1 MAFGIS
7 QSVRSRAVQ
16 VCTPSLF
23 HQATRSSR
31 VKDVCAQIEDA
42 LERKRRGEISQEDYD
57 TMKTR
62 LKSQLPI
69 LTPHAT
75 FRNGRR
81 LNADAIP
88 SGLSIY
94 DKDHIPDPRGYWEEK
109 RKELRVKNPTV
120 LERILLVHVT
130 PSLEGLR
137 LVFIIPDGMDLARA
151 QRWMSEQLEDAEYD
165 VCVKDLARPSFIVPE
180 DYILYINEAEL
191 FKDRANLPQ
200 ISQMNTD
207 SFSGKMSHTDLT
219 DGSSQAK
226 NAPSQVNTKHYTLN
240 INKNDNRLSGD
251 GGNPALPAGTAIQPA
266 QPGDSHDS
274 DAHHLSD
281 TGEHQSNSK
290 EVKSEERRVVG
301 SEERRVKSEESNGSA
316 AMSEQAEQSTAGQAE
331 QTEQSTAGQ
340 AEQAIKEDLNQGG
353 LHRTN
358 DRNFRASESN
368 DKLAY
373 LLPSAAENHLDNSV
387 ASEKTGEGFDAPPTL
402 ERSGTEHRG
411 GAVTSPSLL
420 RSEGDWGSEVEP
432 SLAKEGRGGLKTS
445 SEQGEESEERREKL
459 EETSSKDSTTQ
470 QAVEG
475 VRGEAFPSEY
485 DGIPYDDLV
494 SKLVELLGG
503 EPQHGS
509 RNSFIFTLSCYLRY
523 LCDDN
528 RDWIKAVIPTFGEE
542 KSRAFATVDSA
553 CNRKQANRMPSI
565 VRKAVSLCQDE
576 QARGRAANYDT
587 DDFGDIANPDSYFY
601 RIHEMPQ
608 KLPKLIKLLI
618 SKTPKIYQPA
628 VAQAVFP
635 PLGAHLCD
643 TRFRYIDNVEHEATL
658 MNILCAPTGSGKE
671 SITQPINHIMA
682 DIRLRDAEQRAR
694 ERAWKDECNSKGA
707 NKDRRDRP
715 EGLVIQE
722 VNIDMTNPAFVL
734 RMKEAENHFLY
745 AKVNELNLFD
755 ALKGKTNQ
763 HFRIMEL
770 AFDLGNYGQ
779 DRVGVQSVT
788 ETVKVRFNWNACC
801 TPKKCRDYFRRVVT
815 DGPISRISFATIER
829 RPCGSAMPIYGTYD
843 AAFDEELKPYI
854 DNLLKAR
861 GLVDCPQA
869 LRLAKKLVEENAEF
883 ARLSQNYVFENLSFR
898 ANVIAYLKAC
908 VLYVAN
914 GMKWEKAIEDFIRWS
929 ERYDLWCKL
938 KLFGQMIYDAD
949 GEQEK
954 VSRTAPNGP
963 KNLLTL
969 LPEEFTMEDYM
980 KVRRA
985 EGFDNDDLKR
995 IKGALKQWVFRGYV
1009 VKIES
1014 AEDGAEDGKSCD
1026 GYSYSSIFRKL
1037 NFLKH

>member
-1 MAFGIS
+1 M
-7 QSVRSRAVQ
+7 Q
-16 VCTPSLF
+16 VCTPELF
-23 HQATRSSR
+23 HQATKSSR

-42 LERKRRGEISQEDYD
+42 LERKRRGEIGQEDYD

-94 DKDHIPDPRGYWEEK
+94 DKDHIADPRGWWKAKSE
-109 RKELRVKNPTV
+109 ELRVKNPQV
-120 LERILLVHVT
+120 LARILLVHVT

-137 LVFIIPDGMDLARA
+137 LVFVMPEGMNLAEA
-151 QRWMSEQLEDAEYD
+151 QKWMSQQLGDEEYD

-180 DYILYINEAEL
+180 DYILFIDEARL
-191 FKDRANLPQ
+191 FAPLR
-200 ISQMNTD
+200 S
-207 SFSGKMSHTDLT
+207 SSGMDER
-219 DGSSQAK
+219 GSNGDAASQA
-226 NAPSQVNTKHYTLN
+226 NTSVN
-240 INKNDNRLSGD
+240 INPNPKLNEHESEHDPKPQVSTNQEHRPEGDNSSA
-251 GGNPALPAGTAIQPA
+251 ALPAGTAAEHA
-266 QPGDSHDS
+266 QSANHDCA
-274 DAHHLSD
+274 DDHHL
-281 TGEHQSNSK
+281 G
-290 EVKSEERRVVG
+290 
-301 SEERRVKSEESNGSA
+301 
-316 AMSEQAEQSTAGQAE
+316 
-331 QTEQSTAGQ
+331 
-340 AEQAIKEDLNQGG
+340 
-353 LHRTN
+353 
-358 DRNFRASESN
+358 
-368 DKLAY
+368 
-373 LLPSAAENHLDNSV
+373 NHGVDQDH
-387 ASEKTGEGFDAPPTL
+387 G
-402 ERSGTEHRG
+402 
-411 GAVTSPSLL
+411 
-420 RSEGDWGSEVEP
+420 
-432 SLAKEGRGGLKTS
+432 
-445 SEQGEESEERREKL
+445 GEEK
-459 EETSSKDSTTQ
+459 Q
-470 QAVEG
+470 QDFAQ
-475 VRGEAFPSEY
+475 EY
-485 DGIPYDDLV
+485 DGISYEAIT

-528 RDWIKAVIPTFGEE
+528 AAWIKQVIPTFGEE
-542 KSRAFATVDSA
+542 KKRAFTTVDSA
-553 CNRKQANRMPSI
+553 CQRKQSHRMPMI
-565 VRKAVSLCQDE
+565 VRKAISLCQQE
-576 QARGRAANYDT
+576 QARGKADDYDA
-587 DDFGDIANPDSYFY
+587 DEFGDILNPDSYFY

-608 KLPKLIKLLI
+608 KLPRLIRLLV
-618 SKTPKIYQPA
+618 SKTPVIYQPA
-628 VAQAVFP
+628 VSQAVFP
-635 PLGAHLCD
+635 ALASHLCD

-671 SITQPINHIMA
+671 SITQPINRIMA
-682 DIRLRDAEQRAR
+682 DIRARDAQQRER
-694 ERAWKDECNSKGA
+694 ERAWKDECNRKGS
-707 NKDRRDRP
+707 NKDKRERP

-734 RMKEAENHFLY
+734 RMKEAERHFLY

-815 DGPISRISFATIER
+815 DGPVSRISFATIER
-829 RPCGSAMPIYGTYD
+829 RPCGSEIPVYGSYD
-843 AAFDEELKPYI
+843 ASFDEELKPYI

-869 LRLAKKLVEENAEF
+869 LKLARKLMEENAEF

-914 GMKWEKAIEDFIRWS
+914 GMKWEKSIEDFVRWS

-949 GEQEK
+949 GEQDK

-963 KNLLTL
+963 KNLLSL
-969 LPEEFTMEDYM
+969 LPDEFTMDDYV

-985 EGFDNDDLKR
+985 QGFDNDNARR
-995 IKGALKQWVFRGYV
+995 IRDAIHQWVHRGYV
-1009 VKIES
+1009 AKVE
-1014 AEDGAEDGKSCD
+1014 GADTDSP
-1026 GYSYSSIFRKL
+1026 IFRKV
-1037 NFLKH
+1037 KG

>member
-7 QSVRSRAVQ
+7 QSVRSREVQ
-16 VCTPSLF
+16 VCTPELF
-23 HQATRSSR
+23 HQAAGSSR

-42 LERKRRGEISQEDYD
+42 LERKRRGEIGQEDYD

-94 DKDHIPDPRGYWEEK
+94 DKDHIPNPKGYWEVKSE
-109 RKELRVKNPTV
+109 ELRVKNPSA

-137 LVFIIPDGMDLARA
+137 LVFVMPEGMNLAQA
-151 QRWMSEQLEDAEYD
+151 QKWMSQQLGDEEYD

-180 DYILYINEAEL
+180 DYILFINESEL
-191 FKDRANLPQ
+191 F
-200 ISQMNTD
+200 
-207 SFSGKMSHTDLT
+207 G
-219 DGSSQAK
+219 
-226 NAPSQVNTKHYTLN
+226 
-240 INKNDNRLSGD
+240 
-251 GGNPALPAGTAIQPA
+251 
-266 QPGDSHDS
+266 
-274 DAHHLSD
+274 
-281 TGEHQSNSK
+281 
-290 EVKSEERRVVG
+290 VKSEERRVKNSNVSAPQLNNQHLIDNNQNNKGNDETNRLSGNGGNPAVSPG
-301 SEERRVKSEESNGSA
+301 SPAEHAQPADTNHSDDNHIGDNG
-316 AMSEQAEQSTAGQAE
+316 G
-331 QTEQSTAGQ
+331 
-340 AEQAIKEDLNQGG
+340 NQGNG
-353 LHRTN
+353 GMETKK
-358 DRNFRASESN
+358 NF
-368 DKLAY
+368 
-373 LLPSAAENHLDNSV
+373 PM
-387 ASEKTGEGFDAPPTL
+387 
-402 ERSGTEHRG
+402 
-411 GAVTSPSLL
+411 
-420 RSEGDWGSEVEP
+420 
-432 SLAKEGRGGLKTS
+432 
-445 SEQGEESEERREKL
+445 
-459 EETSSKDSTTQ
+459 
-470 QAVEG
+470 
-475 VRGEAFPSEY
+475 EY
-485 DGIPYDDLV
+485 DGIPYSSIT

-528 RDWIKAVIPTFGEE
+528 RDWIKAILPTFGEE
-542 KSRAFATVDSA
+542 KKRAFTTVDSA
-553 CNRKQANRMPSI
+553 CQRKQSHRMPMI
-565 VRKAVSLCQDE
+565 VRKAITLCQE
-576 QARGRAANYDT
+576 ERARGRASDYDA
-587 DDFGDIANPDSYFY
+587 DEFGDILNPDSYFY

-608 KLPKLIKLLI
+608 KLPRLIRLLV
-618 SKTPKIYQPA
+618 SKTPAIYQPA
-628 VAQAVFP
+628 VSQAVFP
-635 PLGAHLCD
+635 ALASHLCD
-643 TRFRYIDNVEHEATL
+643 TRFRYVDNVEHEATL

-671 SITQPINHIMA
+671 SITQPINRIMA
-682 DIRLRDAEQRAR
+682 DIRARDAEQRER
-694 ERAWKDECNSKGA
+694 ERAWKDECNRKGS
-707 NKDRRDRP
+707 NKDKRERP

-734 RMKEAENHFLY
+734 RMKEAERHFLY

-815 DGPISRISFATIER
+815 DGPVSRISFATIER
-829 RPCGSAMPIYGTYD
+829 RPCGSEIPVYGTYD

-869 LRLAKKLVEENAEF
+869 LRLARKLMEENAEF

-914 GMKWEKAIEDFIRWS
+914 GMKWEKSIEDFVRWS

-949 GEQEK
+949 GEQDK
-954 VSRTAPNGP
+954 MSRTAPNGP
-963 KNLLTL
+963 KNLLSL
-969 LPEEFTMEDYM
+969 LPDEFTIDDYV

-985 EGFDNDDLKR
+985 QGFDNDNARR
-995 IKGALKQWVFRGYV
+995 IRDAIHQWVHRGYV
-1009 VKIES
+1009 AKVE
-1014 AEDGAEDGKSCD
+1014 GADTDTDSP
-1026 GYSYSSIFRKL
+1026 IFRKV
-1037 NFLKH
+1037 KG

>member
-7 QSVRSRAVQ
+7 QSVRSREVQ
-16 VCTPSLF
+16 VCTPELF
-23 HQATRSSR
+23 HQATKSSR

-42 LERKRRGEISQEDYD
+42 LERKRRGEIGQEDYD

-94 DKDHIPDPRGYWEEK
+94 DKDHIADPTGWWKAKSE
-109 RKELRVKNPTV
+109 ELRVKNPQV
-120 LERILLVHVT
+120 LARILLVHVT

-137 LVFIIPDGMDLARA
+137 LVFVMPESMNLAEA
-151 QRWMSEQLEDAEYD
+151 QKWMSQQLGDEEYD

-180 DYILYINEAEL
+180 EYILFIDEARLFAEVETPSDADDAAPHANTHENTNHNTNENPNENENKTEKEHRPESDNSSAALPDSPAVEHAQSANH
-191 FKDRANLPQ
+191 DRA
-200 ISQMNTD
+200 D
-207 SFSGKMSHTDLT
+207 D
-219 DGSSQAK
+219 
-226 NAPSQVNTKHYTLN
+226 
-240 INKNDNRLSGD
+240 
-251 GGNPALPAGTAIQPA
+251 
-266 QPGDSHDS
+266 
-274 DAHHLSD
+274 HHL
-281 TGEHQSNSK
+281 G
-290 EVKSEERRVVG
+290 
-301 SEERRVKSEESNGSA
+301 
-316 AMSEQAEQSTAGQAE
+316 
-331 QTEQSTAGQ
+331 
-340 AEQAIKEDLNQGG
+340 
-353 LHRTN
+353 
-358 DRNFRASESN
+358 
-368 DKLAY
+368 
-373 LLPSAAENHLDNSV
+373 NHGVDQNH
-387 ASEKTGEGFDAPPTL
+387 G
-402 ERSGTEHRG
+402 
-411 GAVTSPSLL
+411 
-420 RSEGDWGSEVEP
+420 
-432 SLAKEGRGGLKTS
+432 
-445 SEQGEESEERREKL
+445 GEEK
-459 EETSSKDSTTQ
+459 Q
-470 QAVEG
+470 QDFAQ
-475 VRGEAFPSEY
+475 EY
-485 DGIPYDDLV
+485 DGISYEAIT

-528 RDWIKAVIPTFGEE
+528 ATWIKQVIPTFGEE
-542 KSRAFATVDSA
+542 KKRAFTTVDSA
-553 CNRKQANRMPSI
+553 CQRKQSHRMPMI
-565 VRKAVSLCQDE
+565 VRKAISLCQE
-576 QARGRAANYDT
+576 ERARGKAADYDA
-587 DDFGDIANPDSYFY
+587 DEFGDILNPDSYFY

-608 KLPKLIKLLI
+608 KLPRLIRLLV
-618 SKTPKIYQPA
+618 SKTPAIYQPA
-628 VAQAVFP
+628 VSQAVFP
-635 PLGAHLCD
+635 ALASHLCD

-671 SITQPINHIMA
+671 SITQPINRIMA
-682 DIRLRDAEQRAR
+682 DIRARDAQQRER
-694 ERAWKDECNSKGA
+694 ERAWKDECNRKGS
-707 NKDRRDRP
+707 NKDKRERP

-734 RMKEAENHFLY
+734 RMKEAERHFLY

-815 DGPISRISFATIER
+815 DGPVSRISFATIER
-829 RPCGSAMPIYGTYD
+829 RPCGSEIPVYGSYD

-869 LRLAKKLVEENAEF
+869 LRLARKLMEENAEF

-914 GMKWEKAIEDFIRWS
+914 GMKWEKSIEDFVRWS

-949 GEQEK
+949 GEQDK

-963 KNLLTL
+963 KNLLSL
-969 LPEEFTMEDYM
+969 LPDEFTMDDYV

-985 EGFDNDDLKR
+985 QGFDNDNARR
-995 IKGALKQWVFRGYV
+995 IRDAIHQWVHRGYV
-1009 VKIES
+1009 AKVE
-1014 AEDGAEDGKSCD
+1014 GADTDTDSP
-1026 GYSYSSIFRKL
+1026 IFRKVK
-1037 NFLKH
+1037 FLKG

>member
-7 QSVRSRAVQ
+7 QSVRSREVQ
-16 VCTPSLF
+16 VCTPELF
-23 HQATRSSR
+23 HQATKSSR

-42 LERKRRGEISQEDYD
+42 LERKRRGEIGQEDYD

-94 DKDHIPDPRGYWEEK
+94 DKDHIPNPKGYWEVKSE
-109 RKELRVKNPTV
+109 ELRVKNPSA

-137 LVFIIPDGMDLARA
+137 LVFTIPDGMNLAEA
-151 QRWMSEQLEDAEYD
+151 QKWMSQQLGDEEYD

-180 DYILYINEAEL
+180 DYILFINESEL
-191 FKDRANLPQ
+191 F
-200 ISQMNTD
+200 
-207 SFSGKMSHTDLT
+207 G
-219 DGSSQAK
+219 
-226 NAPSQVNTKHYTLN
+226 
-240 INKNDNRLSGD
+240 
-251 GGNPALPAGTAIQPA
+251 
-266 QPGDSHDS
+266 
-274 DAHHLSD
+274 
-281 TGEHQSNSK
+281 
-290 EVKSEERRVVG
+290 VKSEERRVKNSNVSAPQLNNQHLIDNNQNNKGNDETNRLSGNGGNPAVSPG
-301 SEERRVKSEESNGSA
+301 SPAEHAQPADTNHSDDNHIGDNG
-316 AMSEQAEQSTAGQAE
+316 G
-331 QTEQSTAGQ
+331 
-340 AEQAIKEDLNQGG
+340 NQGNG
-353 LHRTN
+353 GMETEK
-358 DRNFRASESN
+358 NF
-368 DKLAY
+368 
-373 LLPSAAENHLDNSV
+373 PM
-387 ASEKTGEGFDAPPTL
+387 
-402 ERSGTEHRG
+402 
-411 GAVTSPSLL
+411 
-420 RSEGDWGSEVEP
+420 
-432 SLAKEGRGGLKTS
+432 
-445 SEQGEESEERREKL
+445 
-459 EETSSKDSTTQ
+459 
-470 QAVEG
+470 
-475 VRGEAFPSEY
+475 EY
-485 DGIPYDDLV
+485 DGIPYSSIT

-528 RDWIKAVIPTFGEE
+528 RDWIKAILPTFGEE
-542 KSRAFATVDSA
+542 KKRAFTTVDSA
-553 CNRKQANRMPSI
+553 CQRKQSHRMPMI
-565 VRKAVSLCQDE
+565 VRKAISLCQE
-576 QARGRAANYDT
+576 ERARGKAADYDA
-587 DDFGDIANPDSYFY
+587 DEFGDILNPDSYFY

-608 KLPKLIKLLI
+608 KLPRLIRLLV
-618 SKTPKIYQPA
+618 SKTPAIYQPA
-628 VAQAVFP
+628 VSQAVFP
-635 PLGAHLCD
+635 ALASHLCD
-643 TRFRYIDNVEHEATL
+643 TRFRYVDNVEHEATL

-671 SITQPINHIMA
+671 SITQPINRIMA
-682 DIRLRDAEQRAR
+682 DIRARDAQQRER
-694 ERAWKDECNSKGA
+694 ERAWKDECNRKGS
-707 NKDRRDRP
+707 NKDKRERP

-734 RMKEAENHFLY
+734 RMKEAERHFLY

-815 DGPISRISFATIER
+815 DGPVSRISFATIER
-829 RPCGSAMPIYGTYD
+829 RPCGSEIPVYGSYD
-843 AAFDEELKPYI
+843 ASFDEELKPYI

-869 LRLAKKLVEENAEF
+869 LKLARKLMEENAEF

-914 GMKWEKAIEDFIRWS
+914 GMKWEKSIEDFVRWS

-949 GEQEK
+949 GEQDK

-963 KNLLTL
+963 KNLLSL
-969 LPEEFTMEDYM
+969 LPNEFTMDDYV

-985 EGFDNDDLKR
+985 QGFDNDNARR
-995 IKGALKQWVFRGYV
+995 IRDAIHQWVHRGYV
-1009 VKIES
+1009 AKVE
-1014 AEDGAEDGKSCD
+1014 GADTDTDSP
-1026 GYSYSSIFRKL
+1026 IFRKVK
-1037 NFLKH
+1037 FLKG

>member
-7 QSVRSRAVQ
+7 QSVRSREVQ
-16 VCTPSLF
+16 VCTPELF
-23 HQATRSSR
+23 HQAAGSSR

-42 LERKRRGEISQEDYD
+42 LERKRRGEIGQEDYD

-94 DKDHIPDPRGYWEEK
+94 DKDHIADPRGWWKAKSE
-109 RKELRVKNPTV
+109 ELRVKNPSV
-120 LERILLVHVT
+120 LARILLVHVT

-137 LVFIIPDGMDLARA
+137 LVFVMPQDMNLAEA
-151 QRWMSEQLEDAEYD
+151 QKWMSQQLGDEEYD

-180 DYILYINEAEL
+180 DYILFIDEAKLFAQVETPTEADDAAPHANTHENTNPNTNENTNENPNENENKTEKEHRPEGDSGAAALSDSAAAEHAQSADH
-191 FKDRANLPQ
+191 DRADHHHIGNHGV
-200 ISQMNTD
+200 D
-207 SFSGKMSHTDLT
+207 KDH
-219 DGSSQAK
+219 
-226 NAPSQVNTKHYTLN
+226 
-240 INKNDNRLSGD
+240 
-251 GGNPALPAGTAIQPA
+251 GG
-266 QPGDSHDS
+266 
-274 DAHHLSD
+274 
-281 TGEHQSNSK
+281 
-290 EVKSEERRVVG
+290 EERRQDF
-301 SEERRVKSEESNGSA
+301 A
-316 AMSEQAEQSTAGQAE
+316 Q
-331 QTEQSTAGQ
+331 
-340 AEQAIKEDLNQGG
+340 
-353 LHRTN
+353 
-358 DRNFRASESN
+358 
-368 DKLAY
+368 
-373 LLPSAAENHLDNSV
+373 
-387 ASEKTGEGFDAPPTL
+387 
-402 ERSGTEHRG
+402 
-411 GAVTSPSLL
+411 
-420 RSEGDWGSEVEP
+420 
-432 SLAKEGRGGLKTS
+432 
-445 SEQGEESEERREKL
+445 
-459 EETSSKDSTTQ
+459 
-470 QAVEG
+470 
-475 VRGEAFPSEY
+475 EY
-485 DGIPYDDLV
+485 DGIPYEAITG
-494 SKLVELLGG
+494 KLVELLGG

-528 RDWIKAVIPTFGEE
+528 AAWIKQVIPTFGEE
-542 KSRAFATVDSA
+542 QKRAFTTVDSA
-553 CNRKQANRMPSI
+553 CQRKQSHRMPMI
-565 VRKAVSLCQDE
+565 VRKAITLCLE
-576 QARGRAANYDT
+576 ERARGRASDYDA
-587 DDFGDIANPDSYFY
+587 DEFGDILNPDSYFY

-608 KLPKLIKLLI
+608 KLPRLIRLLV
-618 SKTPKIYQPA
+618 SKTPAIYQPA
-628 VAQAVFP
+628 VSQAVFP
-635 PLGAHLCD
+635 ALASHLCD
-643 TRFRYIDNVEHEATL
+643 TRFRYVDNVEHEATL

-671 SITQPINHIMA
+671 SITQPINRIMA
-682 DIRLRDAEQRAR
+682 DIRARDAEQRER
-694 ERAWKDECNSKGA
+694 ERVWKDECNRKGS
-707 NKDRRDRP
+707 NKDRRERP

-734 RMKEAENHFLY
+734 RMKEAERHFLY

-815 DGPISRISFATIER
+815 DGPVSRISFATIER
-829 RPCGSAMPIYGTYD
+829 RPCGSEIPVYGTYD
-843 AAFDEELKPYI
+843 AAFDEELKPFI

-869 LRLAKKLVEENAEF
+869 LRLARKLMEENAEF

-914 GMKWEKAIEDFIRWS
+914 GMKWEKPIEDFVRWS

-949 GEQEK
+949 GEQDK
-954 VSRTAPNGP
+954 MSRTAPNGP
-963 KNLLTL
+963 KNLLSL
-969 LPEEFTMEDYM
+969 LPDEFTVDDYV

-985 EGFDNDDLKR
+985 QGFDNDNAKR
-995 IKGALKQWVFRGYV
+995 IRDAIHQWVHRGYV
-1009 VKIES
+1009 AKVE
-1014 AEDGAEDGKSCD
+1014 GADADTDSP
-1026 GYSYSSIFRKL
+1026 IFRKV
-1037 NFLKH
+1037 KG

>member
-7 QSVRSRAVQ
+7 QSVRSREVQ
-16 VCTPSLF
+16 VCTPELF
-23 HQATRSSR
+23 HQATKSSR

-42 LERKRRGEISQEDYD
+42 LERKCRGEIGQEDYD

-94 DKDHIPDPRGYWEEK
+94 DKDHIADPTGWWKAKSE
-109 RKELRVKNPTV
+109 ELRVKNPQV
-120 LERILLVHVT
+120 LARILLVHVT

-137 LVFIIPDGMDLARA
+137 LVFVMPEGMNLAEA
-151 QRWMSEQLEDAEYD
+151 QKWMSQQLGDEEYD

-180 DYILYINEAEL
+180 EYILFIDEARL
-191 FKDRANLPQ
+191 FAPLR
-200 ISQMNTD
+200 S
-207 SFSGKMSHTDLT
+207 SSGMDER
-219 DGSSQAK
+219 GSNGDAASQA
-226 NAPSQVNTKHYTLN
+226 NTSVN
-240 INKNDNRLSGD
+240 INPNPKLNEHESEHDPKPQVSTNQEHRPEGDNSSA
-251 GGNPALPAGTAIQPA
+251 ALPAGTAAEHA
-266 QPGDSHDS
+266 QSANHDRA
-274 DAHHLSD
+274 DDHHI
-281 TGEHQSNSK
+281 G
-290 EVKSEERRVVG
+290 
-301 SEERRVKSEESNGSA
+301 
-316 AMSEQAEQSTAGQAE
+316 
-331 QTEQSTAGQ
+331 
-340 AEQAIKEDLNQGG
+340 
-353 LHRTN
+353 
-358 DRNFRASESN
+358 
-368 DKLAY
+368 
-373 LLPSAAENHLDNSV
+373 NHGVDQDH
-387 ASEKTGEGFDAPPTL
+387 G
-402 ERSGTEHRG
+402 
-411 GAVTSPSLL
+411 
-420 RSEGDWGSEVEP
+420 
-432 SLAKEGRGGLKTS
+432 
-445 SEQGEESEERREKL
+445 GEESRQ
-459 EETSSKDSTTQ
+459 DFAQ
-470 QAVEG
+470 
-475 VRGEAFPSEY
+475 EY
-485 DGIPYDDLV
+485 DGISYEAIT

-528 RDWIKAVIPTFGEE
+528 ATWIKQVIPTFGEE
-542 KSRAFATVDSA
+542 KKRAFTTVDSA
-553 CNRKQANRMPSI
+553 CQRKQSHRMPMI
-565 VRKAVSLCQDE
+565 VRKAISLCQQE
-576 QARGRAANYDT
+576 QARGKAADYDA
-587 DDFGDIANPDSYFY
+587 DEFGDILNPDSYFY

-608 KLPKLIKLLI
+608 KLPRLIRLLV
-618 SKTPKIYQPA
+618 SKTPAIYQPA
-628 VAQAVFP
+628 VSQAVFP
-635 PLGAHLCD
+635 ALASHLCD

-671 SITQPINHIMA
+671 SITQPINRIMA
-682 DIRLRDAEQRAR
+682 DIRARDAEQRER
-694 ERAWKDECNSKGA
+694 ERAWKDECNRKGS
-707 NKDRRDRP
+707 NKDKRERP

-734 RMKEAENHFLY
+734 RMKEAERHFLY

-815 DGPISRISFATIER
+815 DGPVSRISFATIER
-829 RPCGSAMPIYGTYD
+829 RPCGSEIPVYGTYD
-843 AAFDEELKPYI
+843 AAFDEELKPFI

-869 LRLAKKLVEENAEF
+869 LRLARKLMEENAEF

-914 GMKWEKAIEDFIRWS
+914 GMKWEKPIEDFVRWS

-949 GEQEK
+949 GEQDK

-963 KNLLTL
+963 KNLLSL
-969 LPEEFTMEDYM
+969 LPDEFTVDDYV

-985 EGFDNDDLKR
+985 QGFDNDNAKR
-995 IKGALKQWVFRGYV
+995 IRDAIHQWVHRGYV
-1009 VKIES
+1009 AKVE
-1014 AEDGAEDGKSCD
+1014 GADADTDSP
-1026 GYSYSSIFRKL
+1026 IFRKV
-1037 NFLKH
+1037 KG

>member
-7 QSVRSRAVQ
+7 QSVRSREVQ
-16 VCTPSLF
+16 VCTPELF
-23 HQATRSSR
+23 HQAAGSSR

-42 LERKRRGEISQEDYD
+42 LERKRRGEIGQEDYD

-94 DKDHIPDPRGYWEEK
+94 DKDHIPNPKGYWEVKSE
-109 RKELRVKNPTV
+109 ELRVKNPSA

-137 LVFIIPDGMDLARA
+137 LVFTIPDGMDLAQA
-151 QRWMSEQLEDAEYD
+151 QKWMSQQLGDEEYD

-180 DYILYINEAEL
+180 EYILFINESEL
-191 FKDRANLPQ
+191 F
-200 ISQMNTD
+200 
-207 SFSGKMSHTDLT
+207 G
-219 DGSSQAK
+219 
-226 NAPSQVNTKHYTLN
+226 
-240 INKNDNRLSGD
+240 
-251 GGNPALPAGTAIQPA
+251 
-266 QPGDSHDS
+266 
-274 DAHHLSD
+274 
-281 TGEHQSNSK
+281 
-290 EVKSEERRVVG
+290 VKSEERRVKNSNVSAPQLNNQHLIDNNQNNKGNDETNRLSGNGGNPAVSPG
-301 SEERRVKSEESNGSA
+301 SPAEHAQPADTNHSDDNHIGDNG
-316 AMSEQAEQSTAGQAE
+316 G
-331 QTEQSTAGQ
+331 
-340 AEQAIKEDLNQGG
+340 NQGNG
-353 LHRTN
+353 GMETGK
-358 DRNFRASESN
+358 NF
-368 DKLAY
+368 
-373 LLPSAAENHLDNSV
+373 PM
-387 ASEKTGEGFDAPPTL
+387 
-402 ERSGTEHRG
+402 
-411 GAVTSPSLL
+411 
-420 RSEGDWGSEVEP
+420 
-432 SLAKEGRGGLKTS
+432 
-445 SEQGEESEERREKL
+445 
-459 EETSSKDSTTQ
+459 
-470 QAVEG
+470 
-475 VRGEAFPSEY
+475 EY
-485 DGIPYDDLV
+485 DGIPYSSIT

-528 RDWIKAVIPTFGEE
+528 RDWIKAILPTFGEE
-542 KSRAFATVDSA
+542 KKRAFTTVDSA
-553 CNRKQANRMPSI
+553 CQRKQSHRMPMI
-565 VRKAVSLCQDE
+565 VRKAISLCQQE
-576 QARGRAANYDT
+576 QARGKAEDYDA
-587 DDFGDIANPDSYFY
+587 DEFGDIQTPDSYFY

-608 KLPKLIKLLI
+608 KLPRLIRLLV
-618 SKTPKIYQPA
+618 SKTPAIYQPA
-628 VAQAVFP
+628 VSQAVFP
-635 PLGAHLCD
+635 ALASHLCD
-643 TRFRYIDNVEHEATL
+643 TRFRYVDNVEHEATL

-671 SITQPINHIMA
+671 SITQPINRIMA
-682 DIRLRDAEQRAR
+682 DIRARDAQQRER
-694 ERAWKDECNSKGA
+694 ERAWKDECNRKGS
-707 NKDRRDRP
+707 NKDKRERP

-734 RMKEAENHFLY
+734 RMKEAERHFLY

-815 DGPISRISFATIER
+815 DGPVSRISFATIER
-829 RPCGSAMPIYGTYD
+829 RPCGSEIPVYGSYD
-843 AAFDEELKPYI
+843 ASFDEELKPYI

-869 LRLAKKLVEENAEF
+869 LRLARKLMEENAEF

-914 GMKWEKAIEDFIRWS
+914 GMKWEKSIEDFVRWS

-949 GEQEK
+949 GEQDK

-963 KNLLTL
+963 KNLLSL
-969 LPEEFTMEDYM
+969 LPDEFTMDDYV

-985 EGFDNDDLKR
+985 QGFDNDNARR
-995 IKGALKQWVFRGYV
+995 IRDAIHQWVHRGYV
-1009 VKIES
+1009 AKVE
-1014 AEDGAEDGKSCD
+1014 GADTDTDSP
-1026 GYSYSSIFRKL
+1026 IFRKVK
-1037 NFLKH
+1037 FLKG

>member
-7 QSVRSRAVQ
+7 QSVRSREVQ
-16 VCTPSLF
+16 VCTPELF
-23 HQATRSSR
+23 HQATKSSR
-31 VKDVCAQIEDA
+31 VKDVCEQIEDA
-42 LERKRRGEISQEDYD
+42 LERKRRGEIGQEDYD

-94 DKDHIPDPRGYWEEK
+94 DKDHIADPTGWWKAKSE
-109 RKELRVKNPTV
+109 ELRVKNPQV
-120 LERILLVHVT
+120 LARILLVHVT

-137 LVFIIPDGMDLARA
+137 LVFTIPDGMDLAQA
-151 QRWMSEQLEDAEYD
+151 QKWMSQQLGDEEYD

-180 DYILYINEAEL
+180 DYILFINESEL
-191 FKDRANLPQ
+191 F
-200 ISQMNTD
+200 
-207 SFSGKMSHTDLT
+207 G
-219 DGSSQAK
+219 
-226 NAPSQVNTKHYTLN
+226 
-240 INKNDNRLSGD
+240 
-251 GGNPALPAGTAIQPA
+251 
-266 QPGDSHDS
+266 
-274 DAHHLSD
+274 
-281 TGEHQSNSK
+281 
-290 EVKSEERRVVG
+290 VKSEERRVKNSNVSAPQLNNQHLIDNNQNNKGNDETNRLSGNGGNPAVSPG
-301 SEERRVKSEESNGSA
+301 SPAEHAQPADTNHSDDNHIGDNG
-316 AMSEQAEQSTAGQAE
+316 G
-331 QTEQSTAGQ
+331 
-340 AEQAIKEDLNQGG
+340 NQGNG
-353 LHRTN
+353 GMETEK
-358 DRNFRASESN
+358 NF
-368 DKLAY
+368 
-373 LLPSAAENHLDNSV
+373 PM
-387 ASEKTGEGFDAPPTL
+387 
-402 ERSGTEHRG
+402 
-411 GAVTSPSLL
+411 
-420 RSEGDWGSEVEP
+420 
-432 SLAKEGRGGLKTS
+432 
-445 SEQGEESEERREKL
+445 
-459 EETSSKDSTTQ
+459 
-470 QAVEG
+470 
-475 VRGEAFPSEY
+475 EY
-485 DGIPYDDLV
+485 DGIPYSSIT

-528 RDWIKAVIPTFGEE
+528 RDWIKAILPTFGEE
-542 KSRAFATVDSA
+542 QKRAFTTVDSA
-553 CNRKQANRMPSI
+553 CQRKQSHRMPMI
-565 VRKAVSLCQDE
+565 VRKAITLCQE
-576 QARGRAANYDT
+576 ERARGKAADYDA
-587 DDFGDIANPDSYFY
+587 DEFGDILNPDSYFY

-608 KLPKLIKLLI
+608 KLPRLIRLLV
-618 SKTPKIYQPA
+618 SKTPAIYQPA
-628 VAQAVFP
+628 VSQAVFP
-635 PLGAHLCD
+635 ALASHLCD
-643 TRFRYIDNVEHEATL
+643 TRFRYVDNVEHEATL

-671 SITQPINHIMA
+671 SITQPINRIMA
-682 DIRLRDAEQRAR
+682 DIRARDAQQRER
-694 ERAWKDECNSKGA
+694 ERAWKDECNRKGS
-707 NKDRRDRP
+707 NKDKRERP

-734 RMKEAENHFLY
+734 RMKEAERHFLY

-815 DGPISRISFATIER
+815 DGPVSRISFATIER
-829 RPCGSAMPIYGTYD
+829 RPCGSEIPVYGTYD
-843 AAFDEELKPYI
+843 AAFDEELKPFI

-869 LRLAKKLVEENAEF
+869 LRLARKLMEENAEF

-914 GMKWEKAIEDFIRWS
+914 GMKWEKSIEDFVRWS

-949 GEQEK
+949 GEQDK

-963 KNLLTL
+963 KNLLSL
-969 LPEEFTMEDYM
+969 LPDEFTMDDYV

-985 EGFDNDDLKR
+985 QGFDNDNARR
-995 IKGALKQWVFRGYV
+995 IRDAIHQWVHRGYV
-1009 VKIES
+1009 AKVE
-1014 AEDGAEDGKSCD
+1014 GADTDTDCP
-1026 GYSYSSIFRKL
+1026 IFRKV
-1037 NFLKH
+1037 KG

>member
-7 QSVRSRAVQ
+7 QSVRSREVQ
-16 VCTPSLF
+16 VCTPELF
-23 HQATRSSR
+23 HQATKSSR

-42 LERKRRGEISQEDYD
+42 LERKRRGEIGQEDYD

-62 LKSQLPI
+62 LKSLLPI

-94 DKDHIPDPRGYWEEK
+94 DKDHIADPTGWWKAKSE
-109 RKELRVKNPTV
+109 ELRVKNPQV
-120 LERILLVHVT
+120 LARILLVHVT

-137 LVFIIPDGMDLARA
+137 LVFVMPEGMNLAEA
-151 QRWMSEQLEDAEYD
+151 QKWMSLQLGDEEYD

-180 DYILYINEAEL
+180 EYILFIDEARL
-191 FKDRANLPQ
+191 FAEVETP
-200 ISQMNTD
+200 
-207 SFSGKMSHTDLT
+207 
-219 DGSSQAK
+219 
-226 NAPSQVNTKHYTLN
+226 
-240 INKNDNRLSGD
+240 
-251 GGNPALPAGTAIQPA
+251 
-266 QPGDSHDS
+266 S
-274 DAHHLSD
+274 DADDAAPHANTHENTNHDCADDHHLC
-281 TGEHQSNSK
+281 
-290 EVKSEERRVVG
+290 
-301 SEERRVKSEESNGSA
+301 
-316 AMSEQAEQSTAGQAE
+316 
-331 QTEQSTAGQ
+331 
-340 AEQAIKEDLNQGG
+340 
-353 LHRTN
+353 
-358 DRNFRASESN
+358 
-368 DKLAY
+368 
-373 LLPSAAENHLDNSV
+373 NHGVDQDH
-387 ASEKTGEGFDAPPTL
+387 G
-402 ERSGTEHRG
+402 
-411 GAVTSPSLL
+411 
-420 RSEGDWGSEVEP
+420 
-432 SLAKEGRGGLKTS
+432 
-445 SEQGEESEERREKL
+445 GEEK
-459 EETSSKDSTTQ
+459 Q
-470 QAVEG
+470 QDFAQK
-475 VRGEAFPSEY
+475 Y
-485 DGIPYDDLV
+485 DGIPYEAIT

-528 RDWIKAVIPTFGEE
+528 ATWIKQVIPTFGEE
-542 KSRAFATVDSA
+542 KKRAFTTVDSA
-553 CNRKQANRMPSI
+553 CQRKQSHRMPMI
-565 VRKAVSLCQDE
+565 VRKAISLCQQE
-576 QARGRAANYDT
+576 QARGKAADYDA
-587 DDFGDIANPDSYFY
+587 DEFGDILNPDSYFY

-608 KLPKLIKLLI
+608 KLPRLIRLLV
-618 SKTPKIYQPA
+618 SKTPAIYQPA
-628 VAQAVFP
+628 VSQAVFP
-635 PLGAHLCD
+635 ALASHLCD

-671 SITQPINHIMA
+671 SITQPINRIMA
-682 DIRLRDAEQRAR
+682 DIRARDAEQRER
-694 ERAWKDECNSKGA
+694 ERAWKDECNRKGS
-707 NKDRRDRP
+707 NKDKRERP

-734 RMKEAENHFLY
+734 RMKEAERHFLY

-815 DGPISRISFATIER
+815 DGPVSRISFATIER
-829 RPCGSAMPIYGTYD
+829 RPCGSEIPVYGSYD
-843 AAFDEELKPYI
+843 ASFDEELKPYI

-861 GLVDCPQA
+861 GQVDCPQA
-869 LRLAKKLVEENAEF
+869 LKLARKLMEENAEF

-914 GMKWEKAIEDFIRWS
+914 GMKWEKSIEDFVRWS

-949 GEQEK
+949 GEQDK

-963 KNLLTL
+963 KNLLSL
-969 LPEEFTMEDYM
+969 LPDEFTMDDYV

-985 EGFDNDDLKR
+985 QGFDNDNARR
-995 IKGALKQWVFRGYV
+995 IRDAIHQWVHRGYV
-1009 VKIES
+1009 AKVE
-1014 AEDGAEDGKSCD
+1014 GADTDTDSP
-1026 GYSYSSIFRKL
+1026 IFRKVK
-1037 NFLKH
+1037 FLKG

>member
-7 QSVRSRAVQ
+7 QSVRSREVQ
-16 VCTPSLF
+16 VCTPELF
-23 HQATRSSR
+23 HQATKSSR

-42 LERKRRGEISQEDYD
+42 LERKRRGEIGQEDYD

-88 SGLSIY
+88 SGLNIY
-94 DKDHIPDPRGYWEEK
+94 DKDHIADPRGWWKAKSE
-109 RKELRVKNPTV
+109 ELRVKNPQV
-120 LERILLVHVT
+120 LARILLVHVT

-137 LVFIIPDGMDLARA
+137 LVFVMPEGMNLAEA
-151 QRWMSEQLEDAEYD
+151 QKWMSQQLGDEEYD

-180 DYILYINEAEL
+180 DYILFIDEARLFAEVETPSDADDAAPHANTHENTNHNTNENPNE
-191 FKDRANLPQ
+191 NE
-200 ISQMNTD
+200 
-207 SFSGKMSHTDLT
+207 
-219 DGSSQAK
+219 
-226 NAPSQVNTKHYTLN
+226 
-240 INKNDNRLSGD
+240 NKTEKEHRPESDNS
-251 GGNPALPAGTAIQPA
+251 PAALPAGTAAEYA
-266 QPGDSHDS
+266 QSANHDRA
-274 DAHHLSD
+274 DDHHL
-281 TGEHQSNSK
+281 G
-290 EVKSEERRVVG
+290 
-301 SEERRVKSEESNGSA
+301 
-316 AMSEQAEQSTAGQAE
+316 
-331 QTEQSTAGQ
+331 
-340 AEQAIKEDLNQGG
+340 
-353 LHRTN
+353 
-358 DRNFRASESN
+358 
-368 DKLAY
+368 
-373 LLPSAAENHLDNSV
+373 NHGVDQNH
-387 ASEKTGEGFDAPPTL
+387 G
-402 ERSGTEHRG
+402 
-411 GAVTSPSLL
+411 
-420 RSEGDWGSEVEP
+420 
-432 SLAKEGRGGLKTS
+432 
-445 SEQGEESEERREKL
+445 GEEKRQ
-459 EETSSKDSTTQ
+459 DFAQ
-470 QAVEG
+470 
-475 VRGEAFPSEY
+475 EY
-485 DGIPYDDLV
+485 DGIPYEAIT

-528 RDWIKAVIPTFGEE
+528 ATWIKQVIPTFGEE
-542 KSRAFATVDSA
+542 KKRAFTTVDSA
-553 CNRKQANRMPSI
+553 CQRKQSHRMPMI
-565 VRKAVSLCQDE
+565 VRKAISLCQQE
-576 QARGRAANYDT
+576 QARGKAADYDA
-587 DDFGDIANPDSYFY
+587 DEFGDILNPDSYFY

-608 KLPKLIKLLI
+608 KLPRLIRLLV
-618 SKTPKIYQPA
+618 SKTPAIYQPA
-628 VAQAVFP
+628 VSQAVFP
-635 PLGAHLCD
+635 ALASHLCD

-671 SITQPINHIMA
+671 SITQPINRIMA
-682 DIRLRDAEQRAR
+682 DIRARDAEQRER
-694 ERAWKDECNSKGA
+694 ERAWKDECNRKGS
-707 NKDRRDRP
+707 NKDKRERP

-734 RMKEAENHFLY
+734 RMKEAERHFLY

-815 DGPISRISFATIER
+815 DGPVSRISFATIER
-829 RPCGSAMPIYGTYD
+829 RPCGSEIPVYGSYD
-843 AAFDEELKPYI
+843 ASFDEELKPYI

-861 GLVDCPQA
+861 GQVDCPQA
-869 LRLAKKLVEENAEF
+869 LKLARKLMEENAEF

-914 GMKWEKAIEDFIRWS
+914 GMKWEKSIEDFVRWS

-949 GEQEK
+949 GEQDK

-963 KNLLTL
+963 KNLLSL
-969 LPEEFTMEDYM
+969 LPDEFTMDDYV

-985 EGFDNDDLKR
+985 QGFDNDNARR
-995 IKGALKQWVFRGYV
+995 IRDAIHQWVHRGYV
-1009 VKIES
+1009 AKVE
-1014 AEDGAEDGKSCD
+1014 GADTDTDSP
-1026 GYSYSSIFRKL
+1026 IFRKVK
-1037 NFLKH
+1037 FLKG

>member
-7 QSVRSRAVQ
+7 QSVRSREVQ
-16 VCTPSLF
+16 VCTPELF
-23 HQATRSSR
+23 HQATKSSR

-42 LERKRRGEISQEDYD
+42 LERKRRGEIGQEDYD

-94 DKDHIPDPRGYWEEK
+94 DKDHIADPTGWWKAKSE
-109 RKELRVKNPTV
+109 ELRVKNPQV
-120 LERILLVHVT
+120 LARILLVHVT

-137 LVFIIPDGMDLARA
+137 LVFVMPEGMNLAEA
-151 QRWMSEQLEDAEYD
+151 QKWMSLQLGDEEYD

-180 DYILYINEAEL
+180 DYILFIDEARL
-191 FKDRANLPQ
+191 FAPLR
-200 ISQMNTD
+200 S
-207 SFSGKMSHTDLT
+207 SSGMDER
-219 DGSSQAK
+219 GSNGDAASQA
-226 NAPSQVNTKHYTLN
+226 NTSVN
-240 INKNDNRLSGD
+240 INPNPKLNEHESEHDPKPQVATNQEHRPESDNS
-251 GGNPALPAGTAIQPA
+251 PAALPAGTAAEYA
-266 QPGDSHDS
+266 QSANHDRA
-274 DAHHLSD
+274 DDHHL
-281 TGEHQSNSK
+281 G
-290 EVKSEERRVVG
+290 
-301 SEERRVKSEESNGSA
+301 
-316 AMSEQAEQSTAGQAE
+316 
-331 QTEQSTAGQ
+331 
-340 AEQAIKEDLNQGG
+340 
-353 LHRTN
+353 
-358 DRNFRASESN
+358 
-368 DKLAY
+368 
-373 LLPSAAENHLDNSV
+373 NHGVDQDH
-387 ASEKTGEGFDAPPTL
+387 G
-402 ERSGTEHRG
+402 
-411 GAVTSPSLL
+411 
-420 RSEGDWGSEVEP
+420 
-432 SLAKEGRGGLKTS
+432 
-445 SEQGEESEERREKL
+445 GEEKRQ
-459 EETSSKDSTTQ
+459 DFAQ
-470 QAVEG
+470 
-475 VRGEAFPSEY
+475 EY
-485 DGIPYDDLV
+485 DGIPYEAIT

-528 RDWIKAVIPTFGEE
+528 AMWIKQVIPTFGEE
-542 KSRAFATVDSA
+542 KKRAFTTVDSA
-553 CNRKQANRMPSI
+553 CQRKQSHRMPMI
-565 VRKAVSLCQDE
+565 VRKAISLCQQE
-576 QARGRAANYDT
+576 QARGKAADYDA
-587 DDFGDIANPDSYFY
+587 DEFGDIQNPDSYFY

-608 KLPKLIKLLI
+608 KLPRLIRLLV
-618 SKTPKIYQPA
+618 SKTPAIYQPA
-628 VAQAVFP
+628 VSQAVFP
-635 PLGAHLCD
+635 ALASHLCD

-671 SITQPINHIMA
+671 SITQPINRIMA
-682 DIRLRDAEQRAR
+682 DIRARDAEQRER
-694 ERAWKDECNSKGA
+694 ERAWKDECNRKGS
-707 NKDRRDRP
+707 NKDKRERP

-734 RMKEAENHFLY
+734 RMKEAERHFLY

-815 DGPISRISFATIER
+815 DGPVSRISFATIER
-829 RPCGSAMPIYGTYD
+829 RPCGSEIPVYGSYD
-843 AAFDEELKPYI
+843 ASFDEELKPYI

-869 LRLAKKLVEENAEF
+869 LRLARKLMEENAEF

-914 GMKWEKAIEDFIRWS
+914 GMKWEKSIEDFVRWS

-949 GEQEK
+949 GEQDK

-963 KNLLTL
+963 KNLLSL
-969 LPEEFTMEDYM
+969 LPDEFTMDDYV

-985 EGFDNDDLKR
+985 QGFDNDNARR
-995 IKGALKQWVFRGYV
+995 IRDAIHQWVHRGYV
-1009 VKIES
+1009 AKVE
-1014 AEDGAEDGKSCD
+1014 GADTDTDSP
-1026 GYSYSSIFRKL
+1026 IFRKV
-1037 NFLKH
+1037 KG

>member
-7 QSVRSRAVQ
+7 QSVRSREVQ
-16 VCTPSLF
+16 VCTPELF
-23 HQATRSSR
+23 HQATKSSR

-42 LERKRRGEISQEDYD
+42 LERKRRGEIGQEDYD

-94 DKDHIPDPRGYWEEK
+94 DKDHIPNPKGYWEVKSE
-109 RKELRVKNPTV
+109 ELRVKNPSA

-137 LVFIIPDGMDLARA
+137 LVFTIPDGMNLAEA
-151 QRWMSEQLEDAEYD
+151 QKWMSQQLGDEEYD

-180 DYILYINEAEL
+180 EYILFINESEL
-191 FKDRANLPQ
+191 F
-200 ISQMNTD
+200 
-207 SFSGKMSHTDLT
+207 G
-219 DGSSQAK
+219 
-226 NAPSQVNTKHYTLN
+226 
-240 INKNDNRLSGD
+240 
-251 GGNPALPAGTAIQPA
+251 
-266 QPGDSHDS
+266 
-274 DAHHLSD
+274 
-281 TGEHQSNSK
+281 
-290 EVKSEERRVVG
+290 VKSEERRVKNSNVSAPQLNNQHLIDNNQNNKGNDETNRLSGNGGNPAVSPG
-301 SEERRVKSEESNGSA
+301 SPAEHAQPADTNHSDDNHIGDNG
-316 AMSEQAEQSTAGQAE
+316 G
-331 QTEQSTAGQ
+331 
-340 AEQAIKEDLNQGG
+340 NQGNG
-353 LHRTN
+353 GMETEK
-358 DRNFRASESN
+358 NF
-368 DKLAY
+368 
-373 LLPSAAENHLDNSV
+373 PM
-387 ASEKTGEGFDAPPTL
+387 
-402 ERSGTEHRG
+402 
-411 GAVTSPSLL
+411 
-420 RSEGDWGSEVEP
+420 
-432 SLAKEGRGGLKTS
+432 
-445 SEQGEESEERREKL
+445 
-459 EETSSKDSTTQ
+459 
-470 QAVEG
+470 
-475 VRGEAFPSEY
+475 EY
-485 DGIPYDDLV
+485 DGIPYSSIT

-528 RDWIKAVIPTFGEE
+528 RDWIKAILPTFGEE
-542 KSRAFATVDSA
+542 QKRAFTTVDSA
-553 CNRKQANRMPSI
+553 CQRKQSHRMPMI
-565 VRKAVSLCQDE
+565 VRKAITLCQE
-576 QARGRAANYDT
+576 ERARGRASDYDA
-587 DDFGDIANPDSYFY
+587 DEFGDILNPDSYFY

-608 KLPKLIKLLI
+608 KLPRLIRLLV
-618 SKTPKIYQPA
+618 SKTPAIYQPA
-628 VAQAVFP
+628 VSQAVFP
-635 PLGAHLCD
+635 ALASHLCD
-643 TRFRYIDNVEHEATL
+643 TRFRYVDNVEHEATL

-671 SITQPINHIMA
+671 SITQPINRIMA
-682 DIRLRDAEQRAR
+682 DIRARDAEQRER
-694 ERAWKDECNSKGA
+694 ERVWKDECNRKGS
-707 NKDRRDRP
+707 NKDRRERP

-734 RMKEAENHFLY
+734 RMKEAERHFLY

-801 TPKKCRDYFRRVVT
+801 TPKKCSDYFRRVVT
-815 DGPISRISFATIER
+815 DGPVSRISFATIER
-829 RPCGSAMPIYGTYD
+829 RPCGSEIPVYGTYD
-843 AAFDEELKPYI
+843 AAFDEELKPFI

-869 LRLAKKLVEENAEF
+869 LRLARKLMEENAEF

-914 GMKWEKAIEDFIRWS
+914 GMKWEKPIEDFVRWS

-949 GEQEK
+949 GEQDK
-954 VSRTAPNGP
+954 MSRTAPNGP
-963 KNLLTL
+963 KNLLSL
-969 LPEEFTMEDYM
+969 LPDEFTMDDYV

-985 EGFDNDDLKR
+985 QGFDNDNARR
-995 IKGALKQWVFRGYV
+995 IRDAIHQWVHRGYV
-1009 VKIES
+1009 AKVE
-1014 AEDGAEDGKSCD
+1014 GADTDTDSP
-1026 GYSYSSIFRKL
+1026 IFRKVK
-1037 NFLKH
+1037 FLKG

>member
-7 QSVRSRAVQ
+7 QSVRSREVQ
-16 VCTPSLF
+16 VCTPELF
-23 HQATRSSR
+23 HQATKSSR

-42 LERKRRGEISQEDYD
+42 LERKRRGEIGQEDYD

-94 DKDHIPDPRGYWEEK
+94 DKDHIPNPKGYWEVKSE
-109 RKELRVKNPTV
+109 ELRVKNPSA

-137 LVFIIPDGMDLARA
+137 LVFTIPDGMDLAQA
-151 QRWMSEQLEDAEYD
+151 QKWMSQQLGDEEYD

-180 DYILYINEAEL
+180 EYILFIDEAKL
-191 FKDRANLPQ
+191 F
-200 ISQMNTD
+200 
-207 SFSGKMSHTDLT
+207 G
-219 DGSSQAK
+219 
-226 NAPSQVNTKHYTLN
+226 
-240 INKNDNRLSGD
+240 
-251 GGNPALPAGTAIQPA
+251 
-266 QPGDSHDS
+266 
-274 DAHHLSD
+274 
-281 TGEHQSNSK
+281 
-290 EVKSEERRVVG
+290 VKSEERRVKNSNVSAPQLNNQHLIDNNQNNKGNDETNRLSGNGGNPAVSPG
-301 SEERRVKSEESNGSA
+301 SPAEHAQPADTNHSDDNHIGDNG
-316 AMSEQAEQSTAGQAE
+316 G
-331 QTEQSTAGQ
+331 
-340 AEQAIKEDLNQGG
+340 NQGNG
-353 LHRTN
+353 GMETEK
-358 DRNFRASESN
+358 NF
-368 DKLAY
+368 
-373 LLPSAAENHLDNSV
+373 PM
-387 ASEKTGEGFDAPPTL
+387 
-402 ERSGTEHRG
+402 
-411 GAVTSPSLL
+411 
-420 RSEGDWGSEVEP
+420 
-432 SLAKEGRGGLKTS
+432 
-445 SEQGEESEERREKL
+445 
-459 EETSSKDSTTQ
+459 
-470 QAVEG
+470 
-475 VRGEAFPSEY
+475 EY
-485 DGIPYDDLV
+485 DGIPYSSIT

-528 RDWIKAVIPTFGEE
+528 RDWIKAILPTFGEE
-542 KSRAFATVDSA
+542 QKRAFTTVDSA
-553 CNRKQANRMPSI
+553 CQRKQSHRMPMI
-565 VRKAVSLCQDE
+565 VRKAISLCQQE
-576 QARGRAANYDT
+576 QARGKAEDYDA
-587 DDFGDIANPDSYFY
+587 DEFGDILNPDSYFY

-608 KLPKLIKLLI
+608 KQPRLIRLLV
-618 SKTPKIYQPA
+618 SKTPAIYQPA
-628 VAQAVFP
+628 VSQAVFP
-635 PLGAHLCD
+635 ALASHLCD
-643 TRFRYIDNVEHEATL
+643 TRFRYVDNVEHEATL

-671 SITQPINHIMA
+671 SITQPINRIMA
-682 DIRLRDAEQRAR
+682 DIRARDAEQRER
-694 ERAWKDECNSKGA
+694 ERAWKDECNRKGS
-707 NKDRRDRP
+707 NKDKRERP

-734 RMKEAENHFLY
+734 RMKEAERHFLY

-815 DGPISRISFATIER
+815 DGPVSRISFATIER
-829 RPCGSAMPIYGTYD
+829 RPCGSEIPVYGSYD

-869 LRLAKKLVEENAEF
+869 LKLARKLMEENAEF

-914 GMKWEKAIEDFIRWS
+914 GMKWEKSIEDFVRWS

-949 GEQEK
+949 GEQDK

-963 KNLLTL
+963 KNLLSL
-969 LPEEFTMEDYM
+969 LPDEFTIDDYV

-985 EGFDNDDLKR
+985 QGFDNDNARR
-995 IKGALKQWVFRGYV
+995 IRDAIHQWVHRGYV
-1009 VKIES
+1009 AKVE
-1014 AEDGAEDGKSCD
+1014 GADTDTDSP
-1026 GYSYSSIFRKL
+1026 IFRKVK
-1037 NFLKH
+1037 FLKG

>member
-7 QSVRSRAVQ
+7 QSVRSREVQ
-16 VCTPSLF
+16 VCTPELF
-23 HQATRSSR
+23 HQATKSSR

-42 LERKRRGEISQEDYD
+42 LERKRRGEIGQEDYD

-94 DKDHIPDPRGYWEEK
+94 DKDHIADPTGWWKAKSE
-109 RKELRVKNPTV
+109 ELRAKNPQV
-120 LERILLVHVT
+120 LVRILLVHVT

-137 LVFIIPDGMDLARA
+137 LVFVMPEGMNLAEA
-151 QRWMSEQLEDAEYD
+151 QKWMSQQLGDEEYD

-180 DYILYINEAEL
+180 EYILFIDEARLFAEVETPSDADDAAPHANTHENTNHNTNENEN
-191 FKDRANLPQ
+191 KTEKEHRPESDN
-200 ISQMNTD
+200 
-207 SFSGKMSHTDLT
+207 
-219 DGSSQAK
+219 SSA
-226 NAPSQVNTKHYTLN
+226 
-240 INKNDNRLSGD
+240 
-251 GGNPALPAGTAIQPA
+251 ALPAGTAVEYA
-266 QPGDSHDS
+266 QSANHDCA
-274 DAHHLSD
+274 DDHHL
-281 TGEHQSNSK
+281 G
-290 EVKSEERRVVG
+290 
-301 SEERRVKSEESNGSA
+301 
-316 AMSEQAEQSTAGQAE
+316 
-331 QTEQSTAGQ
+331 
-340 AEQAIKEDLNQGG
+340 
-353 LHRTN
+353 
-358 DRNFRASESN
+358 
-368 DKLAY
+368 
-373 LLPSAAENHLDNSV
+373 NHGVDQDH
-387 ASEKTGEGFDAPPTL
+387 G
-402 ERSGTEHRG
+402 
-411 GAVTSPSLL
+411 
-420 RSEGDWGSEVEP
+420 
-432 SLAKEGRGGLKTS
+432 
-445 SEQGEESEERREKL
+445 GEEK
-459 EETSSKDSTTQ
+459 Q
-470 QAVEG
+470 QDFAQ
-475 VRGEAFPSEY
+475 EY
-485 DGIPYDDLV
+485 DGISYEAIT

-528 RDWIKAVIPTFGEE
+528 ATWIKQVIPTFGEE
-542 KSRAFATVDSA
+542 KKRAFTTVDSA
-553 CNRKQANRMPSI
+553 CQRKQSHRMPMI
-565 VRKAVSLCQDE
+565 VRKAISLCLE
-576 QARGRAANYDT
+576 ERARGKAADYDA
-587 DDFGDIANPDSYFY
+587 DEFGDILNPDSYFY

-608 KLPKLIKLLI
+608 KLPRLIRLLV
-618 SKTPKIYQPA
+618 SKTPVIYQPA
-628 VAQAVFP
+628 VSQAVFP
-635 PLGAHLCD
+635 ALASHLCD

-671 SITQPINHIMA
+671 SITQPINRIMA
-682 DIRLRDAEQRAR
+682 DIRARDAQQRER
-694 ERAWKDECNSKGA
+694 ERAWKDECNRKGS
-707 NKDRRDRP
+707 NKDKRERP

-734 RMKEAENHFLY
+734 RMKEAERHFLY

-755 ALKGKTNQ
+755 VLKGKTNQ

-815 DGPISRISFATIER
+815 DGPVSRISFATIER
-829 RPCGSAMPIYGTYD
+829 RPCGSEIPVYGSYD

-869 LRLAKKLVEENAEF
+869 LRLARKLMEENAEF

-914 GMKWEKAIEDFIRWS
+914 GMKWEKSIEDFVRWS

-949 GEQEK
+949 GEQDK

-963 KNLLTL
+963 KNLLSL
-969 LPEEFTMEDYM
+969 LPDEFTMDDYV

-985 EGFDNDDLKR
+985 QGFDNDNARR
-995 IKGALKQWVFRGYV
+995 IRDAIHQWVHRGYV
-1009 VKIES
+1009 AKVE
-1014 AEDGAEDGKSCD
+1014 GADTDTDSP
-1026 GYSYSSIFRKL
+1026 IFRKV
-1037 NFLKH
+1037 KG

>member
-7 QSVRSRAVQ
+7 QSVRSREVQ
-16 VCTPSLF
+16 VCTPELF
-23 HQATRSSR
+23 HQAAGSSR

-42 LERKRRGEISQEDYD
+42 LERKRRGEIGQEDYD

-94 DKDHIPDPRGYWEEK
+94 DKDHIADPRGWWKAKSE
-109 RKELRVKNPTV
+109 ELRVKNPQV
-120 LERILLVHVT
+120 LARILLVHVT

-137 LVFIIPDGMDLARA
+137 LVFVMPEGMNLAEA
-151 QRWMSEQLEDAEYD
+151 QKWMSQQLGDEEYD

-180 DYILYINEAEL
+180 DYILFIDEARLFAEVETPSDADDAAPHANTHENTNHNTNENEN
-191 FKDRANLPQ
+191 KTEKEHRPESDN
-200 ISQMNTD
+200 
-207 SFSGKMSHTDLT
+207 
-219 DGSSQAK
+219 SSA
-226 NAPSQVNTKHYTLN
+226 
-240 INKNDNRLSGD
+240 
-251 GGNPALPAGTAIQPA
+251 ALPAGPA
-266 QPGDSHDS
+266 AEHAQSANHDRA
-274 DAHHLSD
+274 DDHHLGNHGVD
-281 TGEHQSNSK
+281 QDPGG
-290 EVKSEERRVVG
+290 EERRQDF
-301 SEERRVKSEESNGSA
+301 A
-316 AMSEQAEQSTAGQAE
+316 Q
-331 QTEQSTAGQ
+331 
-340 AEQAIKEDLNQGG
+340 
-353 LHRTN
+353 
-358 DRNFRASESN
+358 
-368 DKLAY
+368 
-373 LLPSAAENHLDNSV
+373 
-387 ASEKTGEGFDAPPTL
+387 
-402 ERSGTEHRG
+402 
-411 GAVTSPSLL
+411 
-420 RSEGDWGSEVEP
+420 
-432 SLAKEGRGGLKTS
+432 
-445 SEQGEESEERREKL
+445 
-459 EETSSKDSTTQ
+459 
-470 QAVEG
+470 
-475 VRGEAFPSEY
+475 EY
-485 DGIPYDDLV
+485 DGISYEAIT

-528 RDWIKAVIPTFGEE
+528 ATWIKQVIPTFGEE
-542 KSRAFATVDSA
+542 KKRAFTTVDSA
-553 CNRKQANRMPSI
+553 CQRKQSHRMPMI
-565 VRKAVSLCQDE
+565 VRKAISLCQQE
-576 QARGRAANYDT
+576 QARGKAADYDA
-587 DDFGDIANPDSYFY
+587 DEFGDILNPDSYFY

-608 KLPKLIKLLI
+608 KLPRLIRLLV
-618 SKTPKIYQPA
+618 SKTPVIYQPA
-628 VAQAVFP
+628 VSQAVFP
-635 PLGAHLCD
+635 ALASHLCD
-643 TRFRYIDNVEHEATL
+643 TRFRYVDNVEHEATL

-671 SITQPINHIMA
+671 SITQPINRIIA
-682 DIRLRDAEQRAR
+682 DIRERDAQQRER
-694 ERAWKDECNSKGA
+694 ERAWKDECNRKGS
-707 NKDRRDRP
+707 NKDKRERP

-734 RMKEAENHFLY
+734 RMKEAERHFLY

-815 DGPISRISFATIER
+815 DGPVSRISFATIER
-829 RPCGSAMPIYGTYD
+829 RPCGSEIPVYGSYD
-843 AAFDEELKPYI
+843 ASFDEELKPYI

-869 LRLAKKLVEENAEF
+869 LKLARKLMEENAEF

-914 GMKWEKAIEDFIRWS
+914 GMKWEKSIEDFVRWS

-949 GEQEK
+949 GEQDK

-963 KNLLTL
+963 KNLLSL
-969 LPEEFTMEDYM
+969 LPDEFTIDDYV

-985 EGFDNDDLKR
+985 QGFDNDNARR
-995 IKGALKQWVFRGYV
+995 IRDAIHQWVHRGYV
-1009 VKIES
+1009 AKVE
-1014 AEDGAEDGKSCD
+1014 GADTDSP
-1026 GYSYSSIFRKL
+1026 IFRKVK
-1037 NFLKH
+1037 FLKG

>member
-7 QSVRSRAVQ
+7 QSVRSREVQ
-16 VCTPSLF
+16 VCTPELF
-23 HQATRSSR
+23 HQATKSSR

-42 LERKRRGEISQEDYD
+42 LERKRRGEIGQEDYD

-94 DKDHIPDPRGYWEEK
+94 DKDHIADPTGWWKAKSE
-109 RKELRVKNPTV
+109 ELRVKNPQV
-120 LERILLVHVT
+120 LARILLVHVT

-137 LVFIIPDGMDLARA
+137 LVFVMPEGMNLAEA
-151 QRWMSEQLEDAEYD
+151 QKWMSQQLGDEEYD

-180 DYILYINEAEL
+180 EYILFINESEL
-191 FKDRANLPQ
+191 F
-200 ISQMNTD
+200 
-207 SFSGKMSHTDLT
+207 G
-219 DGSSQAK
+219 
-226 NAPSQVNTKHYTLN
+226 
-240 INKNDNRLSGD
+240 
-251 GGNPALPAGTAIQPA
+251 
-266 QPGDSHDS
+266 
-274 DAHHLSD
+274 
-281 TGEHQSNSK
+281 
-290 EVKSEERRVVG
+290 VKSEERRVKNSNVSAPQLNNQHLIDNNQNNKGNDETNRLSGNGGNPAVSPG
-301 SEERRVKSEESNGSA
+301 SPAEHAQPADTNHSDDNHIGDNG
-316 AMSEQAEQSTAGQAE
+316 G
-331 QTEQSTAGQ
+331 
-340 AEQAIKEDLNQGG
+340 NQGNG
-353 LHRTN
+353 GMETEK
-358 DRNFRASESN
+358 NF
-368 DKLAY
+368 
-373 LLPSAAENHLDNSV
+373 PM
-387 ASEKTGEGFDAPPTL
+387 
-402 ERSGTEHRG
+402 
-411 GAVTSPSLL
+411 
-420 RSEGDWGSEVEP
+420 
-432 SLAKEGRGGLKTS
+432 
-445 SEQGEESEERREKL
+445 
-459 EETSSKDSTTQ
+459 
-470 QAVEG
+470 
-475 VRGEAFPSEY
+475 EY
-485 DGIPYDDLV
+485 DGIPYSSIT

-528 RDWIKAVIPTFGEE
+528 RDWIKAILPTFGEE
-542 KSRAFATVDSA
+542 KKRAFTTVDSA
-553 CNRKQANRMPSI
+553 CQRKQSHRMPMI
-565 VRKAVSLCQDE
+565 VRKAISLCQE
-576 QARGRAANYDT
+576 ERARGKAADYDA
-587 DDFGDIANPDSYFY
+587 DEFGDILNPDSYFY

-608 KLPKLIKLLI
+608 KLPRLIRLLV
-618 SKTPKIYQPA
+618 SKTPAIYQPA
-628 VAQAVFP
+628 VSQAVFP
-635 PLGAHLCD
+635 ALASHLCD

-671 SITQPINHIMA
+671 SITQPINRIMA
-682 DIRLRDAEQRAR
+682 DIRARDAEQRER
-694 ERAWKDECNSKGA
+694 ERAWKDECNRKGS
-707 NKDRRDRP
+707 NKDKRERP

-734 RMKEAENHFLY
+734 RMKEAERHFLY

-815 DGPISRISFATIER
+815 DGPVSRISFATIER
-829 RPCGSAMPIYGTYD
+829 RPCGSEIPVYGSYD
-843 AAFDEELKPYI
+843 ASFDEELKPYI

-869 LRLAKKLVEENAEF
+869 LKLARKLMEENAEF

-914 GMKWEKAIEDFIRWS
+914 GMKWEKSIEDFVRWS

-949 GEQEK
+949 GEQDK

-963 KNLLTL
+963 KNLLSL
-969 LPEEFTMEDYM
+969 LPDEFTMDDYV

-985 EGFDNDDLKR
+985 QGFDNDNARR
-995 IKGALKQWVFRGYV
+995 IRDAIHQWVHRGYV
-1009 VKIES
+1009 AKVE
-1014 AEDGAEDGKSCD
+1014 GADTDSP
-1026 GYSYSSIFRKL
+1026 IFRKVK
-1037 NFLKH
+1037 FLKG

>member
-7 QSVRSRAVQ
+7 QSVRSREVQ
-16 VCTPSLF
+16 VCTPELF
-23 HQATRSSR
+23 HQATKSSR

-42 LERKRRGEISQEDYD
+42 LERKRRGEIGQEDYD

-94 DKDHIPDPRGYWEEK
+94 DKDHIADPTGWWKAKSE
-109 RKELRVKNPTV
+109 ELRVKNPQV
-120 LERILLVHVT
+120 LSRILLVHVT

-137 LVFIIPDGMDLARA
+137 LVFVMPEGMNLAEA
-151 QRWMSEQLEDAEYD
+151 QKWMSQQLGDEEYD

-180 DYILYINEAEL
+180 DYILFIDEARLFAEVETPSDADDAAPHANTHENTNHNTNENEN
-191 FKDRANLPQ
+191 KTEKEHRPESDN
-200 ISQMNTD
+200 
-207 SFSGKMSHTDLT
+207 
-219 DGSSQAK
+219 SSA
-226 NAPSQVNTKHYTLN
+226 
-240 INKNDNRLSGD
+240 
-251 GGNPALPAGTAIQPA
+251 ALPAGPA
-266 QPGDSHDS
+266 VEHAQSANHDCA
-274 DAHHLSD
+274 DDHHLGNHGVD
-281 TGEHQSNSK
+281 QDHGG
-290 EVKSEERRVVG
+290 EERRQDF
-301 SEERRVKSEESNGSA
+301 A
-316 AMSEQAEQSTAGQAE
+316 Q
-331 QTEQSTAGQ
+331 
-340 AEQAIKEDLNQGG
+340 
-353 LHRTN
+353 
-358 DRNFRASESN
+358 
-368 DKLAY
+368 
-373 LLPSAAENHLDNSV
+373 
-387 ASEKTGEGFDAPPTL
+387 
-402 ERSGTEHRG
+402 
-411 GAVTSPSLL
+411 
-420 RSEGDWGSEVEP
+420 
-432 SLAKEGRGGLKTS
+432 
-445 SEQGEESEERREKL
+445 
-459 EETSSKDSTTQ
+459 
-470 QAVEG
+470 
-475 VRGEAFPSEY
+475 EY
-485 DGIPYDDLV
+485 DGISYEAIT

-528 RDWIKAVIPTFGEE
+528 ATWIKQVIPTFGEE
-542 KSRAFATVDSA
+542 KKRAFTTVDSA
-553 CNRKQANRMPSI
+553 CQRKQSHRMPMI
-565 VRKAVSLCQDE
+565 VRKAISLCQQE
-576 QARGRAANYDT
+576 QARGKAEDYDA
-587 DDFGDIANPDSYFY
+587 DEFGDILNPDSYFY

-608 KLPKLIKLLI
+608 KLPRLIRLLV
-618 SKTPKIYQPA
+618 SKTPAIYQPA
-628 VAQAVFP
+628 VSQAVFP
-635 PLGAHLCD
+635 ALASHLCD
-643 TRFRYIDNVEHEATL
+643 TRFRYVDNVEHEATL

-671 SITQPINHIMA
+671 SITQPINRIMA
-682 DIRLRDAEQRAR
+682 DIRARDAQQRER
-694 ERAWKDECNSKGA
+694 ERAWKDECNRKGS
-707 NKDRRDRP
+707 NKDKRERP

-734 RMKEAENHFLY
+734 RMKEAERHFLY

-815 DGPISRISFATIER
+815 DGPVSRISFATIER
-829 RPCGSAMPIYGTYD
+829 RPCGSEIPVYGSYD

-869 LRLAKKLVEENAEF
+869 LRLARKLMEENAEF

-914 GMKWEKAIEDFIRWS
+914 GMKWEKSIEDFVRWS

-949 GEQEK
+949 GEQDK

-963 KNLLTL
+963 KNLLSL
-969 LPEEFTMEDYM
+969 LPDEFTIDDYV

-985 EGFDNDDLKR
+985 QGFDNDNARR
-995 IKGALKQWVFRGYV
+995 IRDAIHQWVHRGYV
-1009 VKIES
+1009 AKVE
-1014 AEDGAEDGKSCD
+1014 GADTDTDSP
-1026 GYSYSSIFRKL
+1026 IFRKV
-1037 NFLKH
+1037 KG

>member
-7 QSVRSRAVQ
+7 QSVRSREVQ
-16 VCTPSLF
+16 VCTPELF
-23 HQATRSSR
+23 HQATKSSR

-42 LERKRRGEISQEDYD
+42 LERKRRGEIGQEDYD

-94 DKDHIPDPRGYWEEK
+94 DKDHIADPTGWWKAKSE
-109 RKELRVKNPTV
+109 ELRVKNPQV
-120 LERILLVHVT
+120 LARILLVHVT

-137 LVFIIPDGMDLARA
+137 LVFVMPEGMNLAEA
-151 QRWMSEQLEDAEYD
+151 QKWMSQQLGDEEYD

-180 DYILYINEAEL
+180 DYILFIDEARL
-191 FKDRANLPQ
+191 FAPLR
-200 ISQMNTD
+200 S
-207 SFSGKMSHTDLT
+207 SSGMDER
-219 DGSSQAK
+219 GSNGDAASQA
-226 NAPSQVNTKHYTLN
+226 NTSVN
-240 INKNDNRLSGD
+240 INPNPKLNEHESEHDPKPQVATNQEHRPESDNS
-251 GGNPALPAGTAIQPA
+251 PAALPAGTAAEYA
-266 QPGDSHDS
+266 QSANHDRA
-274 DAHHLSD
+274 DDHHI
-281 TGEHQSNSK
+281 G
-290 EVKSEERRVVG
+290 
-301 SEERRVKSEESNGSA
+301 
-316 AMSEQAEQSTAGQAE
+316 
-331 QTEQSTAGQ
+331 
-340 AEQAIKEDLNQGG
+340 
-353 LHRTN
+353 
-358 DRNFRASESN
+358 
-368 DKLAY
+368 
-373 LLPSAAENHLDNSV
+373 NHGVDQNH
-387 ASEKTGEGFDAPPTL
+387 G
-402 ERSGTEHRG
+402 
-411 GAVTSPSLL
+411 
-420 RSEGDWGSEVEP
+420 
-432 SLAKEGRGGLKTS
+432 
-445 SEQGEESEERREKL
+445 GEEKRQ
-459 EETSSKDSTTQ
+459 DFAQ
-470 QAVEG
+470 
-475 VRGEAFPSEY
+475 EY
-485 DGIPYDDLV
+485 DGIPYEAIT

-528 RDWIKAVIPTFGEE
+528 AMWIKQVIPTFGEE
-542 KSRAFATVDSA
+542 KKRAFTTVDSA
-553 CNRKQANRMPSI
+553 CQRKQSHRMPMI
-565 VRKAVSLCQDE
+565 VRKAISLCQQE
-576 QARGRAANYDT
+576 QARGKAADYDA
-587 DDFGDIANPDSYFY
+587 DEFGDILNPDSYFY

-608 KLPKLIKLLI
+608 KLPRLIRLLV
-618 SKTPKIYQPA
+618 SKTPAIYQPA
-628 VAQAVFP
+628 VSQAVFP
-635 PLGAHLCD
+635 ALASHLCD

-671 SITQPINHIMA
+671 SITQPINRIMA
-682 DIRLRDAEQRAR
+682 DIRARDAEQRER
-694 ERAWKDECNSKGA
+694 ERAWKDECNRKGS
-707 NKDRRDRP
+707 NKDKRERP

-734 RMKEAENHFLY
+734 RMKEAERHFLY

-815 DGPISRISFATIER
+815 DGPVSRISFATIER
-829 RPCGSAMPIYGTYD
+829 RPCGSEIPVYGSYD

-869 LRLAKKLVEENAEF
+869 LRLARKLMEENAEF

-914 GMKWEKAIEDFIRWS
+914 GMKWEKSIEDFVRWS

-949 GEQEK
+949 GEQDK

-963 KNLLTL
+963 KNLLSL
-969 LPEEFTMEDYM
+969 LPDEFTMDDYV

-985 EGFDNDDLKR
+985 QGFDNDNARR
-995 IKGALKQWVFRGYV
+995 IRDAIHQWVHRGYV
-1009 VKIES
+1009 AKVE
-1014 AEDGAEDGKSCD
+1014 GADTDTDSP
-1026 GYSYSSIFRKL
+1026 IFRKVK
-1037 NFLKH
+1037 FLKG

>member
-7 QSVRSRAVQ
+7 QSVRSREVQ
-16 VCTPSLF
+16 VCTPELF
-23 HQATRSSR
+23 HQATKSSR

-42 LERKRRGEISQEDYD
+42 LERKRRGEIGQEDYD

-94 DKDHIPDPRGYWEEK
+94 DKDHIADPTGWWKAKSE
-109 RKELRVKNPTV
+109 ELRVKNLQV
-120 LERILLVHVT
+120 LARILLVHVT

-137 LVFIIPDGMDLARA
+137 LVFVMPKGMNLAEA
-151 QRWMSEQLEDAEYD
+151 QKWMSQQLGDEEYD

-180 DYILYINEAEL
+180 DYILFIDEARLFAEVETPSDADDAAPHANTHENTNHNTNENPNENENKTEKEHRPESDNSPAALPDSPAVEHAQSANH
-191 FKDRANLPQ
+191 DRA
-200 ISQMNTD
+200 D
-207 SFSGKMSHTDLT
+207 D
-219 DGSSQAK
+219 
-226 NAPSQVNTKHYTLN
+226 
-240 INKNDNRLSGD
+240 
-251 GGNPALPAGTAIQPA
+251 
-266 QPGDSHDS
+266 
-274 DAHHLSD
+274 HHL
-281 TGEHQSNSK
+281 G
-290 EVKSEERRVVG
+290 
-301 SEERRVKSEESNGSA
+301 
-316 AMSEQAEQSTAGQAE
+316 
-331 QTEQSTAGQ
+331 
-340 AEQAIKEDLNQGG
+340 
-353 LHRTN
+353 
-358 DRNFRASESN
+358 
-368 DKLAY
+368 
-373 LLPSAAENHLDNSV
+373 NHGVDQDH
-387 ASEKTGEGFDAPPTL
+387 G
-402 ERSGTEHRG
+402 
-411 GAVTSPSLL
+411 
-420 RSEGDWGSEVEP
+420 
-432 SLAKEGRGGLKTS
+432 
-445 SEQGEESEERREKL
+445 GEEKRQ
-459 EETSSKDSTTQ
+459 DFAQ
-470 QAVEG
+470 
-475 VRGEAFPSEY
+475 EY
-485 DGIPYDDLV
+485 DGIPYEAIT

-528 RDWIKAVIPTFGEE
+528 ATWIKQVIPTFGEE
-542 KSRAFATVDSA
+542 KKRAFTTVDSA
-553 CNRKQANRMPSI
+553 CLRKQSHRMPMI
-565 VRKAVSLCQDE
+565 VRKAISLCQE
-576 QARGRAANYDT
+576 ERARGKAADYDA
-587 DDFGDIANPDSYFY
+587 DEFGDILNPDSYFY

-608 KLPKLIKLLI
+608 KLPRLIRLLV
-618 SKTPKIYQPA
+618 SKTPAIYQPA
-628 VAQAVFP
+628 VSQAVFP
-635 PLGAHLCD
+635 ALASHLCD

-671 SITQPINHIMA
+671 SITQPINRIMA
-682 DIRLRDAEQRAR
+682 DIRARDAQQRER
-694 ERAWKDECNSKGA
+694 ERAWKDECNRKGS
-707 NKDRRDRP
+707 NKDKRERP

-734 RMKEAENHFLY
+734 RMKEAERHFLY

-815 DGPISRISFATIER
+815 DGPVSRISFATIER
-829 RPCGSAMPIYGTYD
+829 RPCGSEIPVYGSYD

-869 LRLAKKLVEENAEF
+869 LKLARKLMEENAEF

-914 GMKWEKAIEDFIRWS
+914 GMKWEKSIEDFVRWS

-949 GEQEK
+949 GEQDK

-963 KNLLTL
+963 KNLLSL
-969 LPEEFTMEDYM
+969 LPDEFTMDDYV

-985 EGFDNDDLKR
+985 QGFDNDNARR
-995 IKGALKQWVFRGYV
+995 IRDAIHQWVHRGYV
-1009 VKIES
+1009 AKVE
-1014 AEDGAEDGKSCD
+1014 GADTDTDSP
-1026 GYSYSSIFRKL
+1026 IFRKVK
-1037 NFLKH
+1037 FLKG

>member
-7 QSVRSRAVQ
+7 QSVRSREVQ
-16 VCTPSLF
+16 VCTPELF
-23 HQATRSSR
+23 HQATKSSR

-42 LERKRRGEISQEDYD
+42 LERKRRGEIGQEDYD

-94 DKDHIPDPRGYWEEK
+94 DKDHIADPTGWWKAKSE
-109 RKELRVKNPTV
+109 ELRVKNSQV
-120 LERILLVHVT
+120 LARILLVHVT

-137 LVFIIPDGMDLARA
+137 LVFVMPEGMNLAEA
-151 QRWMSEQLEDAEYD
+151 QKWMSQQLGDEEYD

-180 DYILYINEAEL
+180 EYILFIDEARL
-191 FKDRANLPQ
+191 FAPLQ
-200 ISQMNTD
+200 S
-207 SFSGKMSHTDLT
+207 SSGMDER
-219 DGSSQAK
+219 GSNGDAASQA
-226 NAPSQVNTKHYTLN
+226 NTSVN
-240 INKNDNRLSGD
+240 INPNPKLNEHESEHDPKPQVATNQEHRPESDNS
-251 GGNPALPAGTAIQPA
+251 PAALPAGTAAEHA
-266 QPGDSHDS
+266 QSANHDRA
-274 DAHHLSD
+274 DDHHL
-281 TGEHQSNSK
+281 G
-290 EVKSEERRVVG
+290 
-301 SEERRVKSEESNGSA
+301 
-316 AMSEQAEQSTAGQAE
+316 
-331 QTEQSTAGQ
+331 
-340 AEQAIKEDLNQGG
+340 
-353 LHRTN
+353 
-358 DRNFRASESN
+358 
-368 DKLAY
+368 
-373 LLPSAAENHLDNSV
+373 NHGVDQDH
-387 ASEKTGEGFDAPPTL
+387 G
-402 ERSGTEHRG
+402 
-411 GAVTSPSLL
+411 
-420 RSEGDWGSEVEP
+420 
-432 SLAKEGRGGLKTS
+432 
-445 SEQGEESEERREKL
+445 GEEKRQ
-459 EETSSKDSTTQ
+459 DFAQ
-470 QAVEG
+470 
-475 VRGEAFPSEY
+475 EY
-485 DGIPYDDLV
+485 DGIPYEAIT

-528 RDWIKAVIPTFGEE
+528 ATWIKQVIPTFGEE
-542 KSRAFATVDSA
+542 KKRAFTTVDSA
-553 CNRKQANRMPSI
+553 CQRKQSHRMPMI
-565 VRKAVSLCQDE
+565 VRKAISLCQE
-576 QARGRAANYDT
+576 ERARGKAADYDAAE
-587 DDFGDIANPDSYFY
+587 FGDILNPDSYFY

-608 KLPKLIKLLI
+608 KLPRLIRLLV
-618 SKTPKIYQPA
+618 SKTPAIYQPA
-628 VAQAVFP
+628 VSQAVFP
-635 PLGAHLCD
+635 ALASHLCD

-671 SITQPINHIMA
+671 SITQPINRIMA
-682 DIRLRDAEQRAR
+682 DIRARDAEQRER
-694 ERAWKDECNSKGA
+694 ERAWKDECNRKGS
-707 NKDRRDRP
+707 NKDKRERP

-734 RMKEAENHFLY
+734 RMKEAERHFLY

-815 DGPISRISFATIER
+815 DGPVSRISFATIER
-829 RPCGSAMPIYGTYD
+829 RPCGSEIPVYGSYD
-843 AAFDEELKPYI
+843 ASFDEELKPYI

-869 LRLAKKLVEENAEF
+869 LKLARKLMEENAEF

-914 GMKWEKAIEDFIRWS
+914 GMKWEKSIEDFVRWS

-949 GEQEK
+949 GEQDK

-963 KNLLTL
+963 KNLLSL
-969 LPEEFTMEDYM
+969 LPDEFTMDDYV

-985 EGFDNDDLKR
+985 QGFDNDNARR
-995 IKGALKQWVFRGYV
+995 IRDAIHQWVHRGYV
-1009 VKIES
+1009 AKVE
-1014 AEDGAEDGKSCD
+1014 GADTDTDSP
-1026 GYSYSSIFRKL
+1026 IFRKV
-1037 NFLKH
+1037 KG

>member
-7 QSVRSRAVQ
+7 QSVRSREVQ
-16 VCTPSLF
+16 VCTPELF
-23 HQATRSSR
+23 HQATKSSR

-42 LERKRRGEISQEDYD
+42 LERKRRGEIGQEDYD

-94 DKDHIPDPRGYWEEK
+94 DKDHIADPTGWWKAKSE
-109 RKELRVKNPTV
+109 ELRVKNPQV
-120 LERILLVHVT
+120 LARILLVHVT

-137 LVFIIPDGMDLARA
+137 LVFVMPEGMNLAEA
-151 QRWMSEQLEDAEYD
+151 QKWMSQQLGDEEYD

-180 DYILYINEAEL
+180 DYILFIDEARLFAEVETPSDADDAAPHANTHENTNHNTNENPNENEN
-191 FKDRANLPQ
+191 KTEKEHRPESDN
-200 ISQMNTD
+200 
-207 SFSGKMSHTDLT
+207 
-219 DGSSQAK
+219 SSA
-226 NAPSQVNTKHYTLN
+226 
-240 INKNDNRLSGD
+240 
-251 GGNPALPAGTAIQPA
+251 ALPDSPA
-266 QPGDSHDS
+266 VEHAQSANHDCA
-274 DAHHLSD
+274 DDHHL
-281 TGEHQSNSK
+281 G
-290 EVKSEERRVVG
+290 
-301 SEERRVKSEESNGSA
+301 
-316 AMSEQAEQSTAGQAE
+316 
-331 QTEQSTAGQ
+331 
-340 AEQAIKEDLNQGG
+340 
-353 LHRTN
+353 
-358 DRNFRASESN
+358 
-368 DKLAY
+368 
-373 LLPSAAENHLDNSV
+373 NHGVDQDH
-387 ASEKTGEGFDAPPTL
+387 G
-402 ERSGTEHRG
+402 
-411 GAVTSPSLL
+411 
-420 RSEGDWGSEVEP
+420 
-432 SLAKEGRGGLKTS
+432 
-445 SEQGEESEERREKL
+445 GEEK
-459 EETSSKDSTTQ
+459 Q
-470 QAVEG
+470 QDFAQ
-475 VRGEAFPSEY
+475 EY
-485 DGIPYDDLV
+485 DGISYEAIT

-528 RDWIKAVIPTFGEE
+528 ATWIKQVIPTFGEE
-542 KSRAFATVDSA
+542 QKRAFTTVDSA
-553 CNRKQANRMPSI
+553 CQRKQSHRMPMI
-565 VRKAVSLCQDE
+565 VRKAISLCQE
-576 QARGRAANYDT
+576 ERARGRASDYDA
-587 DDFGDIANPDSYFY
+587 DEFGDILNPDSYFY

-608 KLPKLIKLLI
+608 KLPRLIRLLV
-618 SKTPKIYQPA
+618 SKTPAIYQPA
-628 VAQAVFP
+628 VSQAVFP
-635 PLGAHLCD
+635 ALASHLCD
-643 TRFRYIDNVEHEATL
+643 TRFRYVDNVEHEATL

-671 SITQPINHIMA
+671 SITQPINRIMA
-682 DIRLRDAEQRAR
+682 DIRARDAEQRER
-694 ERAWKDECNSKGA
+694 ERVWKDECNRKGS
-707 NKDRRDRP
+707 NKDKRERP

-734 RMKEAENHFLY
+734 RMKEAERHFLY

-815 DGPISRISFATIER
+815 DGPVSRISFATIER
-829 RPCGSAMPIYGTYD
+829 RPCGSEIPVYGSYD
-843 AAFDEELKPYI
+843 ASFDEELKPYI

-869 LRLAKKLVEENAEF
+869 LRLARKLMEENAEF

-914 GMKWEKAIEDFIRWS
+914 GMKWEKSIEDFVRWS

-949 GEQEK
+949 GEQDK

-963 KNLLTL
+963 KNLLSL
-969 LPEEFTMEDYM
+969 LPDEFTIDDYV

-985 EGFDNDDLKR
+985 QGFDNDNAKR
-995 IKGALKQWVFRGYV
+995 IRDAIHQWVHRGYV
-1009 VKIES
+1009 AKVE
-1014 AEDGAEDGKSCD
+1014 GADTDTDSP
-1026 GYSYSSIFRKL
+1026 IFRKVK
-1037 NFLKH
+1037 FLKG

>member
-7 QSVRSRAVQ
+7 QSVRSREVQ
-16 VCTPSLF
+16 VCTPELF
-23 HQATRSSR
+23 HQAAGSSR

-42 LERKRRGEISQEDYD
+42 LERKRRGEIGQEDYD

-94 DKDHIPDPRGYWEEK
+94 DKDHIPNPKGYWEVKSE
-109 RKELRVKNPTV
+109 ELRVKNPSA

-137 LVFIIPDGMDLARA
+137 LVFTIPDGMNLAEA
-151 QRWMSEQLEDAEYD
+151 QKWMSQQLGDEEYD

-180 DYILYINEAEL
+180 DYILFINESEL
-191 FKDRANLPQ
+191 F
-200 ISQMNTD
+200 
-207 SFSGKMSHTDLT
+207 G
-219 DGSSQAK
+219 
-226 NAPSQVNTKHYTLN
+226 
-240 INKNDNRLSGD
+240 
-251 GGNPALPAGTAIQPA
+251 
-266 QPGDSHDS
+266 
-274 DAHHLSD
+274 
-281 TGEHQSNSK
+281 
-290 EVKSEERRVVG
+290 VKSEERRVKNSNVSAPQLNNQHLIDNNQNNKGNDETNRLSGNGGNPAVSPG
-301 SEERRVKSEESNGSA
+301 SPAEHAQPADTNHSDDNHIGDNG
-316 AMSEQAEQSTAGQAE
+316 G
-331 QTEQSTAGQ
+331 
-340 AEQAIKEDLNQGG
+340 NQGNG
-353 LHRTN
+353 GMETEK
-358 DRNFRASESN
+358 NF
-368 DKLAY
+368 
-373 LLPSAAENHLDNSV
+373 PM
-387 ASEKTGEGFDAPPTL
+387 
-402 ERSGTEHRG
+402 
-411 GAVTSPSLL
+411 
-420 RSEGDWGSEVEP
+420 
-432 SLAKEGRGGLKTS
+432 
-445 SEQGEESEERREKL
+445 
-459 EETSSKDSTTQ
+459 
-470 QAVEG
+470 
-475 VRGEAFPSEY
+475 EY
-485 DGIPYDDLV
+485 DGIPYSSIT

-528 RDWIKAVIPTFGEE
+528 RDWIKAILPTFGEE
-542 KSRAFATVDSA
+542 KKRAFTTVDSA
-553 CNRKQANRMPSI
+553 CQRKQSHRMPMI
-565 VRKAVSLCQDE
+565 VRKAISLCQQE
-576 QARGRAANYDT
+576 QARGKAEDYDA
-587 DDFGDIANPDSYFY
+587 DEFGDILNPDSYFY

-608 KLPKLIKLLI
+608 KLPRLIRLLV
-618 SKTPKIYQPA
+618 SKTPAIYQPA
-628 VAQAVFP
+628 VSQAVFP
-635 PLGAHLCD
+635 ALASHLCD
-643 TRFRYIDNVEHEATL
+643 TRFRYVDNVEHEATL

-671 SITQPINHIMA
+671 SITQPINCIMA
-682 DIRLRDAEQRAR
+682 DIRARDAEQRER
-694 ERAWKDECNSKGA
+694 ERVWKDECNRKGS
-707 NKDRRDRP
+707 NKDKRERP

-734 RMKEAENHFLY
+734 RMKEAERHFLY

-815 DGPISRISFATIER
+815 DGPVSRISFATIER
-829 RPCGSAMPIYGTYD
+829 RPCGSEIPVYGSYD

-869 LRLAKKLVEENAEF
+869 LKLARKLMEENAEF

-914 GMKWEKAIEDFIRWS
+914 GMKWEKSIEDFVRWS

-949 GEQEK
+949 GEQDK

-963 KNLLTL
+963 KNLLSL
-969 LPEEFTMEDYM
+969 LPDEFTMDDYV

-985 EGFDNDDLKR
+985 QGFDNDNARR
-995 IKGALKQWVFRGYV
+995 IRDAIHQWVHRGYV
-1009 VKIES
+1009 AKVE
-1014 AEDGAEDGKSCD
+1014 GADTDTDSP
-1026 GYSYSSIFRKL
+1026 IFRKVK
-1037 NFLKH
+1037 FLKG

>member
-7 QSVRSRAVQ
+7 QSVRSREVQ
-16 VCTPSLF
+16 VCTPELF
-23 HQATRSSR
+23 HQATKSSR

-42 LERKRRGEISQEDYD
+42 LERKRRGEIGQEDYD

-94 DKDHIPDPRGYWEEK
+94 DKDHIADPTGWWKAKSE
-109 RKELRVKNPTV
+109 ELRVKNPQV
-120 LERILLVHVT
+120 LARILLVHVT

-137 LVFIIPDGMDLARA
+137 LVFVMPEGMNLAEA
-151 QRWMSEQLEDAEYD
+151 QKWMSQQLGDEEYD

-180 DYILYINEAEL
+180 EYILFIDEARLFAEVETPSDADDAAPHANTHENTNHNTNENE
-191 FKDRANLPQ
+191 
-200 ISQMNTD
+200 
-207 SFSGKMSHTDLT
+207 
-219 DGSSQAK
+219 
-226 NAPSQVNTKHYTLN
+226 
-240 INKNDNRLSGD
+240 NKTEKEHRPESDNS
-251 GGNPALPAGTAIQPA
+251 PAALPAGPA
-266 QPGDSHDS
+266 AKHAQSANHDRA
-274 DAHHLSD
+274 DDHHL
-281 TGEHQSNSK
+281 G
-290 EVKSEERRVVG
+290 
-301 SEERRVKSEESNGSA
+301 
-316 AMSEQAEQSTAGQAE
+316 
-331 QTEQSTAGQ
+331 
-340 AEQAIKEDLNQGG
+340 
-353 LHRTN
+353 
-358 DRNFRASESN
+358 
-368 DKLAY
+368 
-373 LLPSAAENHLDNSV
+373 NHGVDQDH
-387 ASEKTGEGFDAPPTL
+387 G
-402 ERSGTEHRG
+402 
-411 GAVTSPSLL
+411 
-420 RSEGDWGSEVEP
+420 
-432 SLAKEGRGGLKTS
+432 
-445 SEQGEESEERREKL
+445 GEEK
-459 EETSSKDSTTQ
+459 Q
-470 QAVEG
+470 QDFAQ
-475 VRGEAFPSEY
+475 EY
-485 DGIPYDDLV
+485 DGISYEAIT

-528 RDWIKAVIPTFGEE
+528 ATWIKQVIPTFGEE
-542 KSRAFATVDSA
+542 KKRAFTTVDSA
-553 CNRKQANRMPSI
+553 CQRKQSHRMPMI
-565 VRKAVSLCQDE
+565 VRKAISLCQE
-576 QARGRAANYDT
+576 ERARGKAADYDA
-587 DDFGDIANPDSYFY
+587 DEFGDILNPDSYFY

-608 KLPKLIKLLI
+608 KLPRLIRLLV
-618 SKTPKIYQPA
+618 SKTPAIYQPA
-628 VAQAVFP
+628 VSQAVFP
-635 PLGAHLCD
+635 ALASHLCD
-643 TRFRYIDNVEHEATL
+643 TRFRYVDNVEHEATL

-671 SITQPINHIMA
+671 SITQPINRIMA
-682 DIRLRDAEQRAR
+682 DIRARDAEQRER
-694 ERAWKDECNSKGA
+694 ERAWKDECNRKGS
-707 NKDRRDRP
+707 NKDKRERP

-734 RMKEAENHFLY
+734 RMKEAERHFLY

-815 DGPISRISFATIER
+815 DGPVSRISFATIER
-829 RPCGSAMPIYGTYD
+829 RPCGSEIPVYGSYD
-843 AAFDEELKPYI
+843 ASFDEELKPYI

-869 LRLAKKLVEENAEF
+869 LKLARKLMEENAEF

-914 GMKWEKAIEDFIRWS
+914 GMKWEKSIEDFVRWS

-949 GEQEK
+949 GEQDK

-963 KNLLTL
+963 KNLLSL
-969 LPEEFTMEDYM
+969 LPDEFTMDDYV

-985 EGFDNDDLKR
+985 QGFDNDNARR
-995 IKGALKQWVFRGYV
+995 IRDAIHQWVHRGYV
-1009 VKIES
+1009 AKVE
-1014 AEDGAEDGKSCD
+1014 GADTDTDSP
-1026 GYSYSSIFRKL
+1026 IFRKVK
-1037 NFLKH
+1037 FLKG